1 MLFWIHQQFS
11 LGIQFSHHRTIHGW
25 ISFQPCIDFNAFH
38 IWSVITNHHH
48 SIKKK
53 CPNWYCYES
62 ISASYHSFDSLSHH
76 HPILQTLPVDSE
88 YNSQT
93 SLLLPTCPPLNSTIF
108 SSLPLSVQWSFL
120 IMTADRSV
128 TLFFILQSFWLQHE
142 FQQAH
147 SFDHYHGVHHLLS
160 WQHELRLDCPHPSL
174 PSKGIEFH

>member
-1 MLFWIHQQFS
+1 MDDGGSIQATDPILFPFVILVKTWCYFGFTNSSLSDPVFPSPYNPWMNQFPTMHRFQRFPHM
-11 LGIQFSHHRTIHGW
+11 ISHHE
-25 ISFQPCIDFNAFH
+25 SSPFLQE
-38 IWSVITNHHH
+38 
-48 SIKKK
+48 K

-93 SLLLPTCPPLNSTIF
+93 SLLLPTCPPLNSTVF

-128 TLFFILQSFWLQHE
+128 TLFFILQSFWW
-142 FQQAH
+142 
-147 SFDHYHGVHHLLS
+147 FD
-160 WQHELRLDCPHPSL
+160 R
-174 PSKGIEFH
+174 